1 VAIVSEHYQSADRV
15 ITNMRDGQP
24 STTVKYPPAV
34 QKTQTGYRSG
44 PLSQVERR
52 AFARI
57 PSNVANERKL
67 ISALE
72 AEQMTYEPRPDR
84 AFMVHDRDY
93 TLTESECGVFDM
105 AATFHNGRTIY
116 RESMR
121 GSIGLVGTYSFPMR
135 PTPQQISG
143 YAGALMR
150 QSAPAK
156 PEVNLM
162 RVIGELRDAH
172 HLFRAA
178 NYRPRNVREVA
189 GSYLNYVFGV
199 KPTQSDFRRVADVV
213 LHLDPYIGRYVR
225 SEKVRLRRSRTR
237 ELFRDSK
244 SGTLVAKKFGSASP
258 SYADFPLTS
267 GVNLRVSNTIFFS
280 EYSFGD
286 VWNPDFSW
294 SLTAV
299 RSVRSFATF
308 EYFIPEPDGLEGR
321 LRRYRQLATA
331 AVGGGLDA
339 PTAYDLTPWT
349 WVVDWFVDVGG
360 LLHYQQQVADNQMIT
375 TLSGSSYY
383 EEVKAIASFHGIR
396 YAPGTNVGAWP
407 SEATRQPAAVST
419 FHQVFHQRRSGSPY
433 AISPTWDL
441 STQQWA
447 IAAAMG
453 IARSKGVPI
462 IG

>member
-1 VAIVSEHYQSADRV
+1 MAIVSESYSSANRA
-15 ITNMRDGQP
+15 ITSLRNGQP
-24 STTVKYPPAV
+24 TRPVPYPPAV

-44 PLSQVERR
+44 PLSKVEKR
-52 AFARI
+52 AFSRI
-57 PSNVANERKL
+57 PLNVANERKL
-67 ISALE
+67 ITALE
-72 AEQMTYEPRPDR
+72 TEEMSYSPKPER

-93 TLTESECGVFDM
+93 TLLESECGVFNM
-105 AATFHNGRTIY
+105 AATFKNGSSVFDVTA
-116 RESMR
+116 R
-121 GSIGLVGTYSFPMR
+121 GSIGLVGSYVFPTR
-135 PTPQQISG
+135 PSQGQISG
-143 YAGALMR
+143 YAGELIR

-156 PEVNLM
+156 PSVNLM
-162 RVIGELRDAH
+162 RVIGELKDAH

-178 NYRPRNVREVA
+178 NYNPRTAREMA

-199 KPTQSDFRRVADVV
+199 KPTTSDFLRVADVV
-213 LHLDPYIGRYVR
+213 IHLDPYIGRYVR
-225 SEKVRLRRSRTR
+225 SEKVRLRRSRSR

-244 SGTLVAKKFGSASP
+244 SGTLVAKQYGASVP
-258 SYADFPLTS
+258 SYRDIALTS
-267 GVNLRVSNTIFFS
+267 GLSLRLSNTTFFS
-280 EYSFGD
+280 SGFGD
-286 VWNPDFSW
+286 VWLPDFSW

-308 EYFIPEPDGLEGR
+308 EYFIPEPDGLENR
-321 LRRYRQLATA
+321 LRKYRQLATA

-375 TLSGSSYY
+375 TLAGSSFY
-383 EEVKAIASFHGIR
+383 EEVKAIVSFHGIR
-396 YAPGTNVGAWP
+396 YDSAVPLGWP
-407 SEATRQPAAVST
+407 STASIQPAAVST
-419 FHQVFHQRRSGSPY
+419 LHQVFHQRRSGSPY